1 MNYND
6 ENMKTFND
14 LFNFLQSYSNNS
26 IIDWLEQSW
35 TGKDKQES
43 LLRLFAGLGLIE
55 KFKDFNICKG
65 NFNLRTIQKQLTFK
79 DIFYD
84 NNKLIMR

>member
-1 MNYND
+1 
-6 ENMKTFND
+6 MKTFND

-55 KFKDFNICKG
+55 KIKDF
-65 NFNLRTIQKQLTFK
+65 
-79 DIFYD
+79 
-84 NNKLIMR
+84 